1 MKKIELYAGCS
12 IEKAYSELHKTGSP
26 CCTEFNGV
34 EITSED
40 SLDDL
45 YIKITGISKEEF
57 EKRLQEANDEYVRHE
72 EEHKEKIPELTKHY
86 CEEARGVI
94 LEDKLELWDKC
105 VPIRLGD
112 LYHGME
118 LDCTL
123 SIANIMGNEALDL
136 ETRMRKAYK
145 EFNGQGHS
153 GMSASLV
160 MAMLR
165 EFCPYGNEISDA
177 IKDFKYDNKENS

>member
-1 MKKIELYAGCS
+1 MEKIKLYAGCS
-12 IEKAYSELHKTGSP
+12 IEMAYSELHKTGSP

-45 YIKITGISKEEF
+45 YIKITGLSKDEF
-57 EKRLQEANDEYVRHE
+57 DKKQQEAHDEYVRRE
-72 EEHKEKIPELTKHY
+72 EEHKAKIPELTEFYRK
-86 CEEARGVI
+86 EARGII
-94 LEDKLELWDKC
+94 LEDKLEVWDKI
-105 VPIRLGD
+105 VPIRLSD
-112 LYHGME
+112 LYHGYE
-118 LDCTL
+118 LNCTL
-123 SIANIMGNEALDL
+123 DIAKIMGDEETDL
-136 ETRMRKAYK
+136 ESRMKKAYK

-165 EFCPYGNEISDA
+165 EFCPYGNEISNA
-177 IKDFKYDNKENS
+177 IKDFKYDNE